1 MENGAKLYK
10 AFMKLFEEA
19 NTHEK
24 KNLNIQA
31 EGNEVWR
38 SKIKSAKNKKID
50 GVAYKEQCQKLQNK
64 IFIN

>member
-1 MENGAKLYK
+1 
-10 AFMKLFEEA
+10 MKLFEEA
-19 NTHEK
+19 NAHEK